1 MKDTENMVEQRNADV
16 RTVGWSL
23 RQKELLGIV
32 LDAIHSLRPSARNT
46 HDPRRPKT
54 NWSFAS
60 FLSTPFLLD
69 NARALACAHEGHI
82 VAKWNACEFDFF
94 RCRLCDS
101 RRVVYK
107 QRCGWRTKRVRSEFL
122 HSNREG
128 VERFDVWKKRDA
140 QGSLRWMWKG
150 MWSSLQTWPKQTRL
164 LPRVLV

>member
-1 MKDTENMVEQRNADV
+1 MPFSHWGLERAC
-16 RTVGWSL
+16 
-23 RQKELLGIV
+23 
-32 LDAIHSLRPSARNT
+32 NT

-54 NWSFAS
+54 NCSFAS

-150 MWSSLQTWPKQTRL
+150 MWSPIQARWQQTCV
-164 LPRVLV
+164 LPRVLREESPPKKKSILDQTGSSNLRVVLS